1 MLGRGLLGENR
12 FSKSMFENVLKKMAV
27 IGPEEK
33 DMRLRLVQHVVYPT
47 VHDICFIYRHSLITV
62 ISYYVCIVKSHT
74 LVIATTSQ

>member
-1 MLGRGLLGENR
+1 
-12 FSKSMFENVLKKMAV
+12 MFENVLKKMAV

-33 DMRLRLVQHVVYPT
+33 DMRLRLVQHVVNPT
-47 VHDICFIYRHSLITV
+47 VHDICFYYRHSLITV